1 MGDRFYQAQVRA
13 TGNCPGASKLSTIRK
28 NRKMWTD
35 EKKAEVIAAYEA
47 ANPTAE
53 NSMEVVKEIAEEFEE
68 SPNGVRMILTK
79 AGVYVKKAPA
89 SGGDKKAASGGSTRV
104 SKAAAVEALAAAI
117 TDAGQEADEEILS
130 KLTGKAA
137 QYFTSVITAVN
148 K

>member
-35 EKKAEVIAAYEA
+35 EKKAEVIAAYEDA
-47 ANPTAE
+47 QPTPE
-53 NSMEVVKEIAEEFEE
+53 NSLEIVKEIAEEYEE

-79 AGVYVKKAPA
+79 AGVYVKKAA
-89 SGGDKKAASGGSTRV
+89 AASKATSSNTTASTRV
-104 SKAAAVEALAAAI
+104 SKADAIEALSVAIRAA
-117 TDAGQEADEEILS
+117 GKEVDEEILS

-137 QYFTSVITAVN
+137 QYFTTLLATA
-148 K
+148 

>member
-1 MGDRFYQAQVRA
+1 MRIDWPLGL
-13 TGNCPGASKLSTIRK
+13 TL
-28 NRKMWTD
+28 TD
-35 EKKAEVIAAYEA
+35 I
-47 ANPTAE
+47 
-53 NSMEVVKEIAEEFEE
+53 SD
-68 SPNGVRMILTK
+68 
-79 AGVYVKKAPA
+79 PA

-137 QYFTSVITAVN
+137 QYFTAVITAVN